1 LKLADFEFHL
11 PEELIAQR
19 PLADRAASRMLVVE
33 RKSGR
38 WRDRMFRDLPE
49 YIEAGD
55 CVVVNNTK
63 VFPARLFGRRAGV
76 HTTTSK
82 DQLTGLVEVL
92 LVRQAAA
99 EPMRWEAL
107 VRPGRKIRLGE
118 RVQFPGGL
126 EGEVVERG
134 EFGLRTIE
142 FPDRD
147 GFWETVERIGH
158 MPLPPYV
165 KRSDDRLDRERYQT
179 VYARHKGSVAAPTAG
194 LHFTPEIFDQ
204 IARRGGKK
212 VEITLHVGLGTF
224 QPVRAENIE
233 DHAMHG
239 EQYEIGEQAAGEIR
253 AAKRVLAVGT
263 TAVRTLEHAG
273 REGRQRLAASRG
285 DTAIFIYPGHEFQ
298 VVDAMLTNFHL
309 PASTLLMLVSA
320 FAGRELMLDAYA
332 HAVREKYRFY
342 SYGDCMLIV

>member
-1 LKLADFEFHL
+1 
-11 PEELIAQR
+11 
-19 PLADRAASRMLVVE
+19 MLVVD
-33 RKSGR
+33 RGSGT
-38 WRDRMFRDLPE
+38 WHDRAFRDLPE
-49 YIEAGD
+49 YIQPGD

-92 LVRQAAA
+92 LVRQVAE

-107 VRPGRKIRLGE
+107 VRPGRKMRVGE

-126 EGEVVERG
+126 EGEIVEHG
-134 EFGLRTIE
+134 EFGLRTVE
-142 FPDRD
+142 FSDRG
-147 GFWETVERIGH
+147 GFWEAVERIGH

-165 KRSDDRLDRERYQT
+165 KRSDDQLDRERYQT
-179 VYARHKGSVAAPTAG
+179 IYAQRKGSVAAPTAG
-194 LHFTPEIFDQ
+194 LHFTPEIFQ
-204 IARRGGKK
+204 RIAEHGARKA
-212 VEITLHVGLGTF
+212 EITLHVGLGTF

-233 DHAMHG
+233 EHGMHS
-239 EQYEIGEQAAGEIR
+239 EWYEIGKQAAGDIR

-263 TAVRTLEHAG
+263 TAVRTLEHTG
-273 REGRQRLAASRG
+273 REGRQALAASSG
-285 DTAIFIYPGHEFQ
+285 ETAIFIYPGFKFR

-309 PASTLLMLVSA
+309 PASTLLMLVAA

-342 SYGDCMLIV
+342 SYGDCMLIF